1 MYNFSISGLASIQ
14 DPKGPLRLRDDD
26 LVADTILERA
36 SDWTSSTQL
45 LLALLK
51 RHLMEMSLPLANQVI
66 MAALKQ
72 HDNHEANTMPKP
84 DDDKWIEFLGK
95 NGLKEVSFLFKLLV
109 FWSRNI
115 WKRSKSS
122 EDNCKS
128 IRSAICHI
136 INNAQDTSAKTKILK
151 LATQNL
157 MNMALNRGTLG
168 FDQATCSLIEDLVND
183 QESKNSLLKEVQ
195 EEDAT
200 KKKDLNQ
207 ESTAQDTPLVSPEEL
222 KLYDALACVVLSTKN
237 SKQPWALETLAKIL
251 KGVILSKPSV
261 TFNGCNHADLDKVL
275 PEMAQLQW
283 TLSGNMSDLQA
294 LIPCPSSQNL
304 AVLTVAKTAY
314 VVNSE
319 GFSMRLNYSN
329 DEPLKGLVWSDNQ
342 DMDHST
348 AGCNDL
354 IGFSESAI
362 YIWDPINGG
371 DPVEMNFNI
380 GQSTAITSIVAS
392 NKDMNCF
399 FVLATSNGQVCT
411 PSTELSP
418 LQIIP
423 DKISEMRYMPKS
435 QKVLIASK
443 SGHIALASRQNNEIR
458 PNESLPKYFED
469 DPLDGVRF
477 SPCEQFILAWS
488 QASNEV
494 CVWIQNNESS
504 NKKFDSNMILPHP
517 CKVNCADLNADLTL
531 AIGQQDG
538 GVAIWSRENGKFVH
552 AQLLW
557 GHQGQSVTQVEFH
570 PNGDLLAT
578 GSHSLNHD
586 QGIVN
591 IWSLAI
597 GTVVQTA
604 VFDHPYEGPPV
615 CLRWLG
621 HRRLTIANEKSTEVT
636 VILMPTNYDQEFNM
650 DNVKVAAAC
659 RRAFM
664 GRAED
669 LMRHTVGLKYL
680 LSHWASLAQLQKINE
695 LPEERSLLASPFMK
709 ALVTMSQLF
718 DLHHVFKTSEV
729 LNVDLRTN
737 RMVDVPAP
745 KEIWQWMID
754 AIETLKELQ
763 KMEAKES
770 QENAQLIKWVNEH
783 PLDWQLGGP
792 CQTWM
797 FGRNKEGQLADA
809 TVVSLHNNDGQR
821 PKCGPSCAE
830 AQSVICGKNS
840 TFVIKSNGDVY
851 SCGEGSNG
859 RLGHGNSDDLNTLSL
874 ITALRGFKIVQVS
887 SSVGDGGHVLA
898 VAASGEIFSWGDG
911 ELGKLGHGTTD
922 RVRRP
927 KLISS
932 VKVKG
937 RSIRD
942 WHQVSAG
949 FRHSAILTNDGKL
962 WTFGC
967 GDNGRL
973 GLGPSLSSIKKIP
986 EQVQSISDVGQVACG
1001 FNHTICVSSDG
1012 KTTWSFGDGDHGKL
1026 GLGHCTSKGTP
1037 QVIEELRFVEVIKVG
1052 VGKNVSIFL
1061 TAQGEILACGS
1072 EELTGLS
1079 EVQSK
1084 WHKPC
1089 PVPTLQGIVIKDI
1102 DVGAEHILAL
1112 TYKGQVYAWGNNF
1125 NSQLGLD
1132 PNIYGDMI
1140 SKPTLVPDLAEI
1152 KQISAGNLHSAA
1164 WTSEPISPQR
1174 LYGTPLVVPEQYGAI
1189 QHLQPEVLRE
1199 RLMKLHRISD
1209 MLKQSWRLLPRNYN
1223 TCQPG
1228 DPLSL
1233 DTFRQTF
1240 DPSAYNLP
1248 LVRTLQAT
1256 MTIGKQAI
1264 QQVAIKR
1271 YLKHNVKK
1279 RALKHKF
1286 SWFTSKKVE
1295 FKECQEIDDKMSCE
1309 TTIFGQAFHQVL
1321 RCNSQTLRLPS
1332 QAWKVKLIGEGA
1344 DDAGGVF
1351 DDTMSEMC
1359 HEISLKKSSNG
1370 LNLLILSPN
1379 GKDEAGLNRDKYL
1392 LNVDEMTTQKS
1403 QYFRFLGILIGVA
1416 IRTNKPIALNLAPLV
1431 WKLLSL
1437 SHISRQDIE
1446 DVDYLYAKSL
1456 TNLENLNLTE
1466 SAFKEVIPQETF
1478 MGTTFTGKRV
1488 PLCNKGAK
1496 MILTGENRGTFVKYA
1511 FQQRMEEMAPAA
1523 HFVREGICEIAPVP
1537 IIDLMPISALETL
1550 VAGQPQISVE
1560 TLKQVARHRN
1570 SAASSA
1576 TPASPENS
1584 SSGNQMIDWFW
1595 QVLEEMSEEDRVLFM
1610 IFVSGR
1616 SRLPNHP
1623 MDFNQRFQIL
1633 ILDGPLDGLPT
1644 AQTCFFQLRL
1654 PPYTSKSIMMQKM
1667 LYAIK
1672 HCRCID
1678 MDNYML
1684 ARNTAAAANFAAN

>member
-1 MYNFSISGLASIQ
+1 MTFKNFEKQILISISILGLASIQ

-51 RHLMEMSLPLANQVI
+51 RHLMEMSLPLANQVL

-72 HDNHEANTMPKP
+72 HDHPNM
-84 DDDKWIEFLGK
+84 DKWLEFLGK
-95 NGLKEVSFLFKLLV
+95 NGLREVSFLFKLLV

-136 INNAQDTSAKTKILK
+136 INHTKEDQSAKTKILK
-151 LATQNL
+151 LTTQNL
-157 MNMALNRGTLG
+157 MNMALNRGSLG
-168 FDQATCSLIEDLVND
+168 FDQATCSLIEDLVNN
-183 QESKNSLLKEVQ
+183 QENHLKVEENS
-195 EEDAT
+195 T
-200 KKKDLNQ
+200 KKKDLQ
-207 ESTAQDTPLVSPEEL
+207 ENQDTPLVSPEEL

-237 SKQPWALETLAKIL
+237 SKQPWALETLAKVL
-251 KGVILSKPSV
+251 KSIILSNPSV
-261 TFNGCNHADLDKVL
+261 TFNGCNHADLDKIL

-283 TLSGNMSDLQA
+283 TLSGNMSELQA

-304 AVLTVAKTAY
+304 AVLTAAKTAY

-319 GFSMRLNYSN
+319 GFSMRLSYSN
-329 DEPLKGLVWSDNQ
+329 DEPLKGLIWSDNQ
-342 DMDHST
+342 DQEHST
-348 AGCNDL
+348 GNDL
-354 IGFSESAI
+354 IGFSDSAI
-362 YIWDPINGG
+362 YIWDSINAG
-371 DPVEMNFNI
+371 DPVEMNFNF

-443 SGHIALASRQNNEIR
+443 SGHIALATRQNNEIL
-458 PNESLPKYFED
+458 PNESLPKYFEEN
-469 DPLDGVRF
+469 PLDGVRF
-477 SPCEQFILAWS
+477 SKCEKFILAWS

-494 CVWIQNNESS
+494 CVWMQNSESR
-504 NKKFDSNMILPHP
+504 KFDSNMILPHP
-517 CKVNCADLNADLTL
+517 CKVYCADLNADLTL

-538 GVAIWSRENGKFVH
+538 GVAIWSRNKSEKGFFH
-552 AQLLW
+552 HQLLW

-578 GSHSLNHD
+578 GSHSLAHD

-659 RRAFM
+659 RKAFM
-664 GRAED
+664 GRSED

-745 KEIWQWMID
+745 KETWQWMID

-792 CQTWM
+792 CQAWM

-809 TVVSLHNNDGQR
+809 TVDNRVSSPDGQR
-821 PKCGPSCAE
+821 PKYGPSCAE

-874 ITALRGFKIVQVS
+874 ITALRGFKIVQIS

-1037 QVIEELRFVEVIKVG
+1037 QVIEELRFIEIKKIG

-1089 PVPTLQGIVIKDI
+1089 PVPTLQGVVIKDI

-1112 TYKGQVYAWGNNF
+1112 TDKGQVYGWGNNF

-1132 PNIYGDMI
+1132 PNIYGDMV
-1140 SKPTLVPDLAEI
+1140 SKPTLIPDLAEI

-1174 LYGTPLVVPEQYGAI
+1174 LYGTPQIVPEKYGAI
-1189 QHLQPEVLRE
+1189 QHLAPEVLRE

-1223 TCQPG
+1223 TCQSG

-1286 SWFTSKKVE
+1286 SWFTTNKKVE
-1295 FKECQEIDDKMSCE
+1295 IKEEEDHKMSCE

-1359 HEISLKKSSNG
+1359 HEISLKKSSG

-1456 TNLENLNLTE
+1456 TNLEKLNLTE

-1488 PLCNKGAK
+1488 PLCSKGSK
-1496 MILTGENRGTFVKYA
+1496 MILTGENRGLFVKLA
-1511 FQQRMEEMAPAA
+1511 FQQRIEEMVPAA

-1560 TLKQVARHRN
+1560 TLKQVARYRN
-1570 SAASSA
+1570 SAA
-1576 TPASPENS
+1576 PPPSPE
-1584 SSGNQMIDWFW
+1584 SGSNKMIDWFW

-1633 ILDGPLDGLPT
+1633 ILDGPLNGLPT

-1684 ARNTAAAANFAAN
+1684 ARNTPAANSAAH